1 MRAAPWKRA
10 ANGRTPTEIYIYSV
24 NRGEII
30 FRSRPSSSDFS
41 ILLARGWRFISA
53 RLEESHRPT
62 GEAIERTR
70 SFQVFFKFRS
80 KV

>member
-10 ANGRTPTEIYIYSV
+10 ANGRTPTEIYILGES
-24 NRGEII
+24 RGNHLS
-30 FRSRPSSSDFS
+30 FAPSSDFS

>member
-10 ANGRTPTEIYIYSV
+10 ANGRTPTEYIYSV

-41 ILLARGWRFISA
+41 ILLARGWRLISA

>member
-10 ANGRTPTEIYIYSV
+10 ANGRTPTEIYILGES
-24 NRGEII
+24 RGNHL
-30 FRSRPSSSDFS
+30 SRLSSSDFS
-41 ILLARGWRFISA
+41 ILLARGWRLISA

-62 GEAIERTR
+62 EEAIERTR

-80 KV
+80 KI